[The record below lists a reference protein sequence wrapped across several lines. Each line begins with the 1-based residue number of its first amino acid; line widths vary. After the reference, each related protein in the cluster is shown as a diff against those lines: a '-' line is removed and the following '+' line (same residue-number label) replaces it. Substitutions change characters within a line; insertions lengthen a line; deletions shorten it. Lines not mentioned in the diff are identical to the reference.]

1 MIYFDPLEDFKVH
14 NVKGMYMQS
23 LVDDK
28 PLLSSYP
35 GEWWAAYRTDH
46 QHYDRLFKKMFASW
60 YPMDQVKDDEISEVT
75 DEFRADVYAWLL
87 ANDKRYSEI
96 YRINVID
103 DNSYDLLNN
112 YDMTET
118 FSGINSGSEE
128 FNKGQETDTES
139 NSYTHGARSLSGTE
153 TNQHGAQSKTGS
165 DQMVYGARSK
175 SGSDQTAYGA
185 TSESGSESTQY
196 GSKTTA
202 TDATTVK
209 GQHEDISINAKS
221 AFNETT
227 MQNTDKNDT
236 TYGSETDTLD
246 QDVVEGAHTDT
257 TTISRS
263 ALAHT
268 DNRTTSES
276 ETTHT
281 DTRTISEGL
290 AAYSDTTTHSESET
304 ARTDS
309 ESKSAVSGTRKDTSS
324 KTGAESHTLHRVGNI
339 GVQTATDMMDKA
351 NTFWGLFEFYT
362 FIFKEIAREL
372 LRGC

>member
-103 DNSYDLLNN
+103 DTSYDLLNN

-118 FSGINSGSEE
+118 YSGTRSGSGSRV
-128 FNKGQETDTES
+128 KGSETDTES
-139 NSYTHGARSLSGTE
+139 NSYV
-153 TNQHGAQSKTGS
+153 HGAQSKSGS
-165 DQMVYGARSK
+165 DQMVYGATSK
-175 SGSDQTAYGA
+175 SGSDQMAYGA
-185 TSESGSESTQY
+185 TSESGSDSTQY

-202 TDATTVK
+202 TDATTIK
-209 GQHEDISINAKS
+209 GQHEDISINAKT

-268 DNRTTSES
+268 DIRTTSES

-281 DTRTISEGL
+281 DTRTTSE
-290 AAYSDTTTHSESET
+290 SETTHTDTRTTSESET
-304 ARTDS
+304 AHTDTENKSATFGSRTDTETTSGS
-309 ESKSAVSGTRKDTSS
+309 EG
-324 KTGAESHTLHRVGNI
+324 HTMHRVGNI

-351 NTFWGLFEFYT
+351 NTFWSLFEFYT

>member
-1 MIYFDPLEDFKVH
+1 MMLFDMDDIKAYT
-14 NVKGMYMQS
+14 VKDMYKQS
-23 LVDDK
+23 LIDDD
-28 PLLSSYP
+28 PLLSSYT
-35 GEWWAAYRTDH
+35 GDWWAGYIQNKD
-46 QHYDRLFKKMFASW
+46 QFDRLFKKMFTSW
-60 YPMDQVKDDEISEVT
+60 YPFDQEYSDGIEAVT
-75 DEFRADVYAWLL
+75 EEFRADVEAWLA

-96 YRINVID
+96 YRINVVD
-103 DNSYDLLNN
+103 DSSYDLLNN
-112 YDMTET
+112 YDMMET
-118 FSGINSGSEE
+118 YTGTSTGSEE

-139 NSYTHGARSLSGTE
+139 NSYTHGAKSSSGTE

-185 TSESGSESTQY
+185 TSESGSDSTQY
-196 GSKTTA
+196 GSKSTT

-236 TYGSETDTLD
+236 IYGSETDTLD
-246 QDVVEGAHTDT
+246 QDVVEGSHTDT

-281 DTRTISEGL
+281 DTRTTSEGQT
-290 AAYSDTTTHSESET
+290 AYSDTTTHSESET

-324 KTGAESHTLHRVGNI
+324 KTGAESHSLHRVGNI
-339 GVQTATDMMDKA
+339 GVQTATDMMQKA
-351 NTFWGLFEFYT
+351 NVFWGLFEFYT